1 MTRSKRSS
9 GLTHHAHECAVDQ
22 WEVSPT
28 TMKMLAG
35 SIKDGT
41 IGIEIKQTGSKLSTY
56 SRKRIVLPRESEDD
70 YQEGRA
76 GRSSRAL
83 TA

>member
-1 MTRSKRSS
+1 
-9 GLTHHAHECAVDQ
+9 
-22 WEVSPT
+22 
-28 TMKMLAG
+28 MKMLAG